1 MRLNQNLLVACSA
14 LLIGCSSS
22 PSEFEEEV
30 TFTSTP
36 DRAMVEIDGVRVGR
50 TPIRVVLDRT
60 RNHEVIVGKSGYEVK
75 QTVLRPGLRNGDF
88 GFGEDVKFELAPDN
102 GAPNDIPEE
111 DMAAFNRAKV
121 LADAPFGADPAIYGT
136 LEGDLI
142 EAKQAAERLSVLAV
156 AARKNVT
163 AAQERL
169 AKVVADAKAQA
180 ESGAVQA
187 TTKLESSESALKSAL
202 ADAKAAEEQADA
214 AQKVVAERIAFLES
228 LKAQGQP
235 EPKAAVEEVAA
246 AKANAEV
253 AEQKLARAQTAVAEA
268 TAALNAAAEAKAK
281 AAQGLDATRIEALTK
296 SAEANRNTSE
306 ELAARIEISSRVIAA
321 RVEELAKQIAEG
333 KAEDATTV
341 AALEAARKEN
351 AELNVQ
357 LAAARNAEAQA
368 AAAEADKSLAGANEK
383 VVSLEQKLAE
393 ARLAVEAKDRENRA
407 RTYAE
412 YTARK
417 GLLERR
423 LRTGELS
430 KDGYAE
436 ALAELDKEL
445 RNR

>member
-1 MRLNQNLLVACSA
+1 MRLNHNLLIACSA

-22 PSEFEEEV
+22 PTEFEEEV
-30 TFTSTP
+30 TFSSTP

-60 RNHEVIVGKSGYEVK
+60 RNHEVVVGKSGYEVK
-75 QTVLRPGLRNGDF
+75 QTVLRPALRNGDF
-88 GFGEDVKFELAPDN
+88 GFGEDVKFDLVPDT

-111 DMAAFNRAKV
+111 DMAAFNRAKT
-121 LADAPFGADPAIYGT
+121 LEDAPFGADPAIYGT
-136 LEGDLI
+136 LVGDLAD
-142 EAKQAAERLSVLAV
+142 AKQAAERLSALAV

-163 AAQERL
+163 VTQERL
-169 AKVVADAKAQA
+169 AKTIADAQA
-180 ESGAVQA
+180 KSEGGAVQA
-187 TTKLESSESALKSAL
+187 TVKLENSESALKSAL
-202 ADAKAAEEQADA
+202 AEAKAAEEQADA

-228 LKAQGQP
+228 LQAQGQP
-235 EPKAAVEEVAA
+235 APKAAAEEVVV
-246 AKANAEV
+246 AKATAEV
-253 AEQKLARAQTAVAEA
+253 AEQKLVRAQTAVAEA

-281 AAQGLDATRIEALTK
+281 ATQGLDASRIEALTR
-296 SAEANRNTSE
+296 SAEANRTSAE
-306 ELAARIEISSRVIAA
+306 ELAARVEISSRVIAA
-321 RVEELAKQIAEG
+321 RVEELAKQVAEG
-333 KAEDATTV
+333 KNEDATAV

-357 LAAARNAEAQA
+357 LAAARNAEAQTA
-368 AAAEADKSLAGANEK
+368 SADADKSFTEANEK
-383 VVSLEQKLAE
+383 VVALEQKLAE
-393 ARLAVEAKDRENRA
+393 AKLAVEAKNRENRA

-423 LRTGELS
+423 LRTGELN
-430 KDGYAE
+430 KDSYAE